1 MASSSANEFAETRLV
16 AKSASHQHEF
26 SLKSNRR
33 FHPWIPAKCTNAKPN
48 ISTTTQPSSS
58 NAVTKSS
65 DEQRNTADRII
76 SHSIN
81 SIINGR

>member
-1 MASSSANEFAETRLV
+1 MASTSANEFAEARLV
-16 AKSASHQHEF
+16 ARSASHQHEF
-26 SLKSNRR
+26 NLKSNR
-33 FHPWIPAKCTNAKPN
+33 FHPWIPAKCTNTKPN
-48 ISTTTQPSSS
+48 ITTTAQPSSS
-58 NAVTKSS
+58 DNISKSS

>member
-1 MASSSANEFAETRLV
+1 MASSSANEFVEARLI

-26 SLKSNRR
+26 HIKSNR
-33 FHPWIPAKCTNAKPN
+33 FHPWIPTKCTNTKPN
-48 ISTTTQPSSS
+48 IPAAAQPSSS
-58 NAVTKSS
+58 DTVTKPP